1 MDFQHFLEALNIKKH
16 CEEYKV
22 GLWGCPQ
29 FLFVLMGIIIII
41 AILATYVVAQ
51 RYTEPEISALI
62 AMGITV
68 FLFVI
73 GNSVVASFER
83 IAEDSKA
90 KSDFISIVSHE
101 LRDPLASM
109 RWQLEMLEDPQ
120 FHLSEHDWQETLDL
134 LRKQREKMSGIV
146 SDMLAA
152 HRMEDRVAEL
162 NPECFSL
169 RELTDFVMEEY
180 QAKIKQYGSAVS
192 VFADDALPE
201 VCADKKKIQ
210 MVVEHLLDN
219 ALKYGKSGQ
228 HVEIKI
234 KSEHGEVRW
243 SVADQGVGIPVED
256 KKNIFGK
263 FFRARNVMKEQIDGI
278 GLGLYIVRL
287 VVEKSKGRV
296 GFESREGAGSLF
308 WFSLPAYHK

>member
-29 FLFVLMGIIIII
+29 FLFVLMGIVIII

-169 RELTDFVMEEY
+169 RELTDFVIKEY
-180 QAKIKQYGSAVS
+180 QAKIKQYGSTVS
-192 VFADDALPE
+192 VFAGDALPE

-228 HVEIKI
+228 QVEIKI

-243 SVADQGVGIPVED
+243 SVVDQGVGIPAED
-256 KKNIFGK
+256 RKNIFGK
-263 FFRARNVMKEQIDGI
+263 FFRARNVMKGQIDGI

-296 GFESREGAGSLF
+296 GFESHEGAGSLF
-308 WFSLPAYHK
+308 WFSLPAYR

>member
-1 MDFQHFLEALNIKKH
+1 M
-16 CEEYKV
+16 

-29 FLFVLMGIIIII
+29 FLFILMGIVIIV

-68 FLFVI
+68 FLFII

-101 LRDPLASM
+101 LRDPLVSM

-120 FHLSEHDWQETLDL
+120 LNLSEHDWQETLDL
-134 LRKQREKMSGIV
+134 LKKQREKMSGIV

-152 HRMEDRVAEL
+152 HRMEDRMAQL
-162 NPECFSL
+162 SSECFSL
-169 RELTDFVMEEY
+169 RELTDFVLKEY
-180 QAKIKQYGSAVS
+180 QEKIKHYGSTIL
-192 VFADDALPE
+192 VFADDSLLE

-228 HVEIKI
+228 QVEIKI
-234 KSEHGEVRW
+234 KSERGETRW
-243 SVADQGVGIPVED
+243 SVVDQGVGIPVED
-256 KKNIFGK
+256 RKNIFGK
-263 FFRARNVMKEQIDGI
+263 FFRAHNAMEGQIDGI

-296 GFESREGAGSLF
+296 GFESQEGAGSLF
-308 WFSLPAYHK
+308 WFSLPTYHK

>member
-1 MDFQHFLEALNIKKH
+1 MFDFKHFLDALNVKKH

-29 FLFVLMGIIIII
+29 FLFVLMGIVIII

-73 GNSVVASFER
+73 GNSVVASFEL

-90 KSDFISIVSHE
+90 KSEFISIVSHE

-109 RWQLEMLEDPQ
+109 RWQLEMLEDSRLN
-120 FHLSEHDWQETLDL
+120 LSEHDRQETFDL
-134 LRKQREKMSGIV
+134 LGKQREKMSGIV

-152 HRMEDRVAEL
+152 HRMEDQMARL
-162 NPECFSL
+162 SSECFSL
-169 RELTDFVMEEY
+169 VELTDVVLKGY
-180 QAKIKQYGSAVS
+180 QEKVKQSESAIS
-192 VFADDALPE
+192 VDIDGVLPE

-210 MVVEHLLDN
+210 MVLEHLVDN

-228 HVEIKI
+228 KIGIKI
-234 KSEHGEVRW
+234 GIDRGGVHW
-243 SVADQGVGIPVED
+243 SITDQGVGIPAED
-256 KKNIFGK
+256 RKNIFGK
-263 FFRARNVMKEQIDGI
+263 FFRARNVTSRQIDGI

-296 GFESREGAGSLF
+296 GFESHESAGSTF
-308 WFSLPAYHK
+308 WFTLPAYR